1 MRIKLK
7 ASWSLMTKL
16 VGWGG
21 IMALIVLGLSAYA
34 MYRLALMQG
43 YSEKSY
49 TEAVIPL
56 QECAQLAMT
65 LASIQS
71 KINDHVATSESERMA
86 ELEAE
91 IASAFK
97 EGSAIL
103 QRLGSDPEVQRMK
116 VEWEDV
122 TQLMRNAII
131 KSKSFRKFE
140 ALSAVNSGKGL
151 KQILALNLTISDRLT
166 RTVYRAEKYQK
177 ESRALGKVTTQYMV
191 AASAAAVL
199 LSVLVGILIARSIG
213 RPLRTLSGVA
223 ARISEGD
230 LTVEIPVRRRSDE
243 IGVLRD
249 SFQRMLTSLKGQNQ
263 KVLEVVGELS
273 SVSSQLNT
281 TMSELVQTA
290 SHTSSSVSEVS
301 STVAQ
306 ISQAAKV
313 ASNKAKNV
321 VENSQN
327 VLTISSSG
335 SEATQGTV
343 DKISLIRDQMRS
355 IGQAVVTLS
364 EQSRAIDEI
373 VSSVQDLAD
382 QSNLL
387 AVNASI
393 EAARAGDQGR
403 GFAVVSQEIKTLA
416 DESRK
421 ATDQIRT
428 ILDDTRKWVST
439 VVMATEQG
447 TKAVE
452 SGVEQSV
459 LAGDSIKSLVERV
472 ASSAQEASVIAA
484 STDEQLAGIEQASSA
499 MVQIEKAMHQNLE
512 GTSQVEA
519 AAKKLES
526 LGITLNELVKY
537 YKV

>member
-519 AAKKLES
+519 ATKKLES

>member
-7 ASWSLMTKL
+7 TSWSLMTKL
-16 VGWGG
+16 AGWGG
-21 IMALIVLGLSAYA
+21 IMALIVLGLSVFA

-43 YSEKSY
+43 YTEKSY
-49 TEAVIPL
+49 TEAMIPL

-71 KINDHVATSESERMA
+71 KINDHIATSESQKMDR
-86 ELEAE
+86 LEAE
-91 IASAFK
+91 MAAAFK
-97 EGSAIL
+97 EGSDIL
-103 QRLGSDPEVQRMK
+103 ERLGSDREVQLM
-116 VEWEDV
+116 ETQWEQV
-122 TQLMRNAII
+122 TQLMLNAAA
-131 KSKSFRKFE
+131 KSKSSRKSE
-140 ALSAVNSGKGL
+140 ALSDVNSGKGL
-151 KQILALNLTISDRLT
+151 KQILALNLTISDLVT
-166 RTVYRAEKYQK
+166 RAVYRAQEYQK
-177 ESRALGKVTTQYMV
+177 ESRVLGKVTTEYML
-191 AASAAAVL
+191 AASALAVI

-213 RPLRTLSGVA
+213 RPLRELSGVA

-230 LTVEIPVRRRSDE
+230 LTVRIPIKRRSDE
-243 IGVLRD
+243 IGILGE
-249 SFQRMLTSLKGQNQ
+249 SFQRMLTSLKGQTA
-263 KVLEVVGELS
+263 KVLEVVGDLS
-273 SVSSQLNT
+273 TVSSQLNT

-301 STVAQ
+301 STVSE

-335 SEATQGTV
+335 SEATQETV
-343 DKISLIRDQMRS
+343 EKINLIRDQMRS

-364 EQSRAIDEI
+364 EQSQAIDEI

-416 DESRK
+416 DESK
-421 ATDQIRT
+421 EATDQIRR

-459 LAGDSIKSLVERV
+459 IAGDSIKSLVERV
-472 ASSAQEASVIAA
+472 ASSAQEATVIAA
-484 STDEQLAGIEQASSA
+484 STEEQLAGIEQASSA

-526 LGITLNELVKY
+526 LGNTLNELVKY

>member
-1 MRIKLK
+1 
-7 ASWSLMTKL
+7 
-16 VGWGG
+16 
-21 IMALIVLGLSAYA
+21 MALIVLGLSVFA

-43 YSEKSY
+43 YTEKSY
-49 TEAVIPL
+49 TEAMIPL

-71 KINDHVATSESERMA
+71 KINDHIATSESQKMDR
-86 ELEAE
+86 LEAE
-91 IASAFK
+91 MAAAFK
-97 EGSAIL
+97 EGSDIL
-103 QRLGSDPEVQRMK
+103 ERLGSDREVQLM
-116 VEWEDV
+116 ETQWEQV
-122 TQLMRNAII
+122 TQLMLNAAA
-131 KSKSFRKFE
+131 KSKSSRKSE
-140 ALSAVNSGKGL
+140 ALSDVNSGKGL
-151 KQILALNLTISDRLT
+151 KQILALNLTISDLVT
-166 RTVYRAEKYQK
+166 RAVYRAQEYQK
-177 ESRALGKVTTQYMV
+177 ESRVLGKVTTEYML
-191 AASAAAVL
+191 AASALAVI

-213 RPLRTLSGVA
+213 RPLRELSGVA

-230 LTVEIPVRRRSDE
+230 LTVRIPIKRRSDE
-243 IGVLRD
+243 IGILGE
-249 SFQRMLTSLKGQNQ
+249 SFQRMLTSLKGQTA
-263 KVLEVVGELS
+263 KVLEVVGDLS
-273 SVSSQLNT
+273 TVSSQLNT

-301 STVAQ
+301 STVSE

-335 SEATQGTV
+335 SEATQETV
-343 DKISLIRDQMRS
+343 EKINLIRDQMRS

-364 EQSRAIDEI
+364 EQSQAIDEI

-416 DESRK
+416 DESK
-421 ATDQIRT
+421 EATDQIRR

-459 LAGDSIKSLVERV
+459 IAGDSIKSLVERV
-472 ASSAQEASVIAA
+472 ASSAQEATVIAA
-484 STDEQLAGIEQASSA
+484 STEEQLAGIEQASSA

-526 LGITLNELVKY
+526 LGNTLNELVKY